1 MTVSFSQL
9 RMKEI
14 VNVATGMKIG
24 YADDIEIDT
33 ESSSVVSIVV
43 CGRQRAFG
51 LMGKDDDIV
60 IRCSDIRLIGEDT
73 ILVDMDE
80 RAISTKEKSVTVE
93 NLLNHT
99 EK

>member
-14 VNVATGMKIG
+14 VNVSTGMKIG
-24 YADDIEIDT
+24 YADDIELDT
-33 ESSSVVSIVV
+33 ETSEVISITVF
-43 CGRQRAFG
+43 GRQRAFG
-51 LMGKDDDIV
+51 LMGRDEDIV
-60 IRCSDIRLIGEDT
+60 IKCSDIKLVGEDT

-93 NLLNHT
+93 NLL
-99 EK
+99 K

>member
-24 YADDIEIDT
+24 FADDIEIDT
-33 ESSSVVSIVV
+33 ETSQVRSIIV

-51 LMGKDDDIV
+51 LMGRDDDIV
-60 IRCSDIRLIGEDT
+60 IHCSDIRLVGEDT
-73 ILVDMDE
+73 ILVDVGE
-80 RAISTKEKSVTVE
+80 RAISTKERSGQIE
-93 NLLNHT
+93 NL
-99 EK
+99 

>member
-24 YADDIEIDT
+24 FADDIEIDT
-33 ESSSVVSIVV
+33 ETSQVRSIIV

-51 LMGKDDDIV
+51 LMGRDDDIV
-60 IRCSDIRLIGEDT
+60 IHCSDIRLVGEDT
-73 ILVDMDE
+73 ILVDVGE
-80 RAISTKEKSVTVE
+80 RAISTKEKSGQRE
-93 NLLNHT
+93 NL
-99 EK
+99 

>member
-24 YADDIEIDT
+24 YADDIELDT
-33 ESSSVVSIVV
+33 DTAAIVSIIV

-60 IRCSDIRLIGEDT
+60 IKCSDIRLVGEDT
-73 ILVDMDE
+73 ILVDLDE

-93 NLLNHT
+93 NLL
-99 EK
+99 K

>member
-24 YADDIEIDT
+24 FADDIEIDT
-33 ESSSVVSIVV
+33 ETSQVRSIIV

-51 LMGKDDDIV
+51 LMGRDDDIV
-60 IRCSDIRLIGEDT
+60 IHCSDIRLVGEDT
-73 ILVDMDE
+73 ILVEVGE
-80 RAISTKEKSVTVE
+80 RAISTKEKSGQIE
-93 NLLNHT
+93 NL
-99 EK
+99 

>member
-24 YADDIEIDT
+24 FADDIEIDT
-33 ESSSVVSIVV
+33 ETSQVRSIIV

-51 LMGKDDDIV
+51 LMGRDDDIV
-60 IRCSDIRLIGEDT
+60 IHCSDIRLVGEDT
-73 ILVDMDE
+73 ILVDVGE
-80 RAISTKEKSVTVE
+80 RAISTKEKSGQIE
-93 NLLNHT
+93 NL
-99 EK
+99 

>member
-24 YADDIEIDT
+24 FAVDIEIDT
-33 ESSSVVSIVV
+33 ETSQVRSIIV

-51 LMGKDDDIV
+51 LMGRDDDIV
-60 IRCSDIRLIGEDT
+60 IHCSDIRLVGEDT
-73 ILVDMDE
+73 ILVDVGE
-80 RAISTKEKSVTVE
+80 RAISTKEKSGQIE
-93 NLLNHT
+93 NL
-99 EK
+99 